1 MKILVCISKVPDT
14 TTKINVGE
22 DKKSIDS
29 KGVKFILNPYDEFAI
44 EEGLRIKEQK
54 GGEVTVLTV
63 GDESN
68 QDILRT
74 ALAMGADNAVLVK
87 ASYDFDSFQVANN
100 IANYAKKYNPDLI
113 LLGRQSIDFDSFQV
127 PSLLATLLD
136 FPSVSV
142 VSKLTIDSNKIIAE
156 RDIEGGK
163 EIVETSLPCIISTQ
177 KGINEPRYPKLPDIM
192 KAKKKNIEEFPFEN
206 TNKYVEILS
215 LQLPDKKRVGKIV
228 GDSDNEIQE
237 IVNLLHNEAKII

>member
-177 KGINEPRYPKLPDIM
+177 KGINEVDNLIYMLPAF
-192 KAKKKNIEEFPFEN
+192 K
-206 TNKYVEILS
+206 S
-215 LQLPDKKRVGKIV
+215 
-228 GDSDNEIQE
+228 
-237 IVNLLHNEAKII
+237 